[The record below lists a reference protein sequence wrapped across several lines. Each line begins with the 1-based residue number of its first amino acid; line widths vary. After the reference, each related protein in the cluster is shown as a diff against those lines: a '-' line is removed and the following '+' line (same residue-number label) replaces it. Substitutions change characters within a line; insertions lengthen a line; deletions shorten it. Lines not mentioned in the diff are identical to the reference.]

1 MSQTPVQVAVVGAG
15 SWGTALAAL
24 LTKKGHAT
32 RLWAREEEVVRQI
45 QVERENGMFLPGIS
59 LPGALDATTSLAM
72 ALSEA
77 EVVLSA
83 VPAQFAG
90 EVVARA
96 ARYIPPEALVVS
108 ASKGIELTTL
118 RTMDEVLGAH
128 LDEEQRERFTVLSGP
143 SFSVEVGR
151 GEPTAVVMASRS
163 PEAALKAQEVFQTD
177 HFRVYTNP
185 DVVGVEL
192 AGALKNIIAL
202 AAGVVAGLGF
212 GHNTLSA
219 LITRGLA
226 EITRLGIAMGA
237 SPATFAGLAGMGDL
251 VLTCTGNLSRNRTVG
266 FRLGL
271 GETLDEILG
280 GMRSV
285 AEGIKTSKAVRKLAE
300 THDVEMPICEEVH
313 ALLWEGRSP
322 EEAVRNLML
331 RDPKPEEWS

>member
-1 MSQTPVQVAVVGAG
+1 MSQTPVQVAVIGGG

-24 LTKKGHAT
+24 LAKKGHAT
-32 RLWAREEEVVRQI
+32 RLWAREEEVVQQI
-45 QVERENGMFLPGIS
+45 KERGENEVFLPGIA
-59 LPGALDATTSLAM
+59 LPGELDATTSLAI
-72 ALSEA
+72 ALSDA

-83 VPAQFAG
+83 VPSQFVG
-90 EVVARA
+90 EVAGKGA
-96 ARYIPPEALVVS
+96 SYIPPDALVVS

-118 RTMDEVLGAH
+118 RTMDEVIGAH
-128 LDEEQRERFTVLSGP
+128 LNEEQRERFTVLSGP
-143 SFSVEVGR
+143 SFSAEVGK

-177 HFRVYTNP
+177 SFRVYTNS
-185 DVVGVEL
+185 DLVGVEL
-192 AGALKNIIAL
+192 AGALKNVIAL
-202 AAGVVAGLGF
+202 AAGVVTGLGY

-219 LITRGLA
+219 LMTRGLA

-237 SPATFAGLAGMGDL
+237 SPSTFAGLAGMGDL
-251 VLTCTGNLSRNRTVG
+251 VLTCTANLSRNRTVG

-280 GMRSV
+280 GLRSV
-285 AEGIKTSKAVRKLAE
+285 AEGVKTSKAVRKLAD

-322 EEAVRNLML
+322 KEAVRNLML